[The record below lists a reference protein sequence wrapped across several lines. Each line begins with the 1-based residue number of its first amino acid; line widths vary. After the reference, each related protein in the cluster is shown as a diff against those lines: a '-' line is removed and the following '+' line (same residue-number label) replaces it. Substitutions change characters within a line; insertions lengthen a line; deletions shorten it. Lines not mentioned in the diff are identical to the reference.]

1 MMKYSKGKNIIIFIL
16 MLVLIAGCC
25 YTAKFGWGKTKSG
38 AAENI
43 ILGLD
48 LKGGVSITY
57 KVKDGQEYT
66 KEDIEDTIYKLSKRV
81 SSFSTETEVYKEG
94 DDRITVDIPG
104 ADNAEEVLEE
114 IGKPG
119 SLYFAT
125 LVSKEDPLEK
135 GEKSIKAMDYYGKE
149 QEYKVWVSGDQI
161 DDAQAVS
168 YVDDNKKTQHEVSL
182 TFNDAGAKAFK
193 EATTEY
199 KGDVIYIIYD
209 GEILSAPT
217 VNEVISNGMGVIN
230 GQGSHEEAEKL
241 ASNIRIGGLSL
252 ELEEISSKVVG
263 AKLGNDAVKTSL
275 QAAFI
280 GILLVM
286 LFMIIV
292 YRIPGFASAIALVLY
307 TAAELMVL
315 NAFDLTLTLPGIAGI
330 ILSIGMAVD
339 ANVIIFARI
348 KEELALGKSVDSAI
362 ETGFKK
368 ATSAIVDGNVTTF
381 IAAVVLMWKG
391 TGPVQGFAQTLA
403 IGILLSMFTAMVISR
418 ILVTCF
424 YKMGFKSTKFYGV
437 QKERKTINFLK
448 RKAVFFVLS
457 VVLMVS
463 GIASM
468 FVFNSKGDGY
478 MNFSIEFKG
487 GISTTVD
494 FDKEY
499 SIDDFN
505 DKIKPELAE
514 ALDTN
519 DIQGQKIKGSNKL
532 VIKTPYISDTAKRTA
547 MKDALAEFGAIE
559 DSYEESNISASVG
572 KEMKQDAI
580 IAVVLATI
588 CMLIYIWFR
597 FKNIRFASSAV
608 LALVHDVVI
617 VIGFYAVS
625 RITVGTTFIA
635 CMLTIVGYSI
645 NATIVIFDRIRENM
659 AADSKKDIKEIVN
672 ASITQTLTRSIYT
685 SITTF
690 ITIFVLYVMGVA
702 AIQEFALPIM
712 VGIVCGGYSSVCIT
726 GALWY
731 IMSKKS
737 LKKEVKAK
745 AKK

>member
-25 YTAKFGWGKTKSG
+25 FTAGLGWGDTKSG

-66 KEDIEDTIYKLSKRV
+66 NEDFEDTKYKLSLRV
-81 SSFSTETEVYKEG
+81 SDYSTEAEVYKEG

-125 LVSKEDPLEK
+125 LVSKEDPLED
-135 GEKSIKAMDYYGKE
+135 GEKSVKAMDYYGQE
-149 QEYKVWVSGDQI
+149 QEFKVWVSGDQV
-161 DDAQAVS
+161 DDAAAR
-168 YVDDNKKTQHEVSL
+168 TQTDENGNSEDVVSL
-182 TFNDAGAKAFK
+182 VFNDAGAKAFK

-199 KGDVIYIIYD
+199 LNDVIYIIYD

-217 VNEVISNGMGVIN
+217 VESVIDNGMGIIN
-230 GQGSHEEAEKL
+230 GQESYAEAEKL

-263 AKLGNDAVKTSL
+263 AKLGSDAVKTSL
-275 QAAFI
+275 NAAFV

-286 LFMIIV
+286 LFMILV
-292 YRIPGFASAIALVLY
+292 YRIPGLASAIALVMY
-307 TAAELMVL
+307 VAAELMVL

-362 ETGFKK
+362 TTGFKK

-381 IAAVVLMWKG
+381 IAALVLMWKG

-403 IGILLSMFTAMVISR
+403 IGIILSMFTAMVVTR

-437 QKERKTINFLK
+437 QKERKTIDFLK
-448 RKAVFFVLS
+448 RKVVFFALS
-457 VVLMVS
+457 IVLMVA
-463 GIASM
+463 GIGSM
-468 FVFNSKGDGY
+468 FVFNSKGEGY
-478 MNFSIEFKG
+478 MNLSIEFKG

-514 ALDTN
+514 ALGTN
-519 DIQGQKIKGSNKL
+519 DIQGQKIKGSNQL
-532 VIKTPYISDTAKRTA
+532 VIKTPYISDTEKRAA
-547 MKDALAEFGAIE
+547 MKDVLVEFGALE
-559 DSYEESNISASVG
+559 DSFEESNISASVG

-580 IAVVLATI
+580 IAVILATI

-597 FKNIRFASSAV
+597 FKNLRFASSAV

-645 NATIVIFDRIRENM
+645 NATIVIFDRIRENT
-659 AADSKKDIKEIVN
+659 AANSKADIKEIVN

-690 ITIFVLYVMGVA
+690 ITIFVLYIMGVA
-702 AIQEFALPIM
+702 AIKEFALPIM

-731 IMSKKS
+731 VMSKRSFKKS
-737 LKKEVKAK
+737 KEKK
-745 AKK
+745 

>member
-1 MMKYSKGKNIIIFIL
+1 MMKYSKRKNIVIFLL

-25 YTAKFGWGKTKSG
+25 YTSAFGWGKTKSG

-57 KVKDGQEYT
+57 KVKDGQKYS
-66 KEDIEDTIYKLSKRV
+66 KEDFEDTKYKLALRV
-81 SSFSTETEVYKEG
+81 TSYSTEAEVYKEG

-135 GEKSIKAMDYYGKE
+135 DEKSIKALDYYGEEKE
-149 QEYKVWVSGDQI
+149 FKVWVSGDQVEDAAAGSQ
-161 DDAQAVS
+161 DDGNGNSEHV
-168 YVDDNKKTQHEVSL
+168 VSL
-182 TFNDAGAKAFK
+182 TFDAAGAKAFK

-199 KGDVIYIIYD
+199 LNDVIYIIYD

-217 VNEVISNGMGVIN
+217 VQSVIDNGMGVIN
-230 GQGSHEEAEKL
+230 GQGSYAEAEKL

-263 AKLGNDAVKTSL
+263 AKLGSDAVKTSL
-275 QAAFI
+275 SAAFI

-292 YRIPGFASAIALVLY
+292 YRIPGLASAIALVMY

-362 ETGFKK
+362 NTGFKK

-381 IAAVVLMWKG
+381 IASLVLMWKG

-403 IGILLSMFTAMVISR
+403 IGIILSMFTAMVISR

-424 YKMGFKSTKFYGV
+424 YKMGFKDVKFYGV
-437 QKERKTINFLK
+437 QKERKTIDFLK
-448 RKAVFFVLS
+448 RKVVFFALS
-457 VVLMVS
+457 IVVMVA
-463 GIASM
+463 GIGSM

-505 DKIKPELAE
+505 DNIKPDLAE
-514 ALDTN
+514 ALGTN

-532 VIKTPYISDTAKRTA
+532 VIKTPFISDTEKRAA
-547 MKDALAEFGAIE
+547 MKDVLMEYGAVE
-559 DSYEESNISASVG
+559 DSFEESNISASVG
-572 KEMKQDAI
+572 KEMKEDAI
-580 IAVVLATI
+580 VAVILATI

-597 FKNIRFASSAV
+597 FKNLRFASSAV
-608 LALVHDVVI
+608 LALVHDVVV

-645 NATIVIFDRIRENM
+645 NATIVIFDRIRENL
-659 AADSKKDIKEIVN
+659 ASDSKKDVKEIVN

-690 ITIFVLYVMGVA
+690 ITIFVLYILGVT

-712 VGIVCGGYSSVCIT
+712 VGIICGGYSSVCIT

-731 IMSKKS
+731 VMSKKS
-737 LKKEVKAK
+737 TNKVKLKK
-745 AKK
+745 

>member
-25 YTAKFGWGKTKSG
+25 FTAGFGWGKTKSG

-57 KVKDGQEYT
+57 QIKEGQEYT
-66 KEDIEDTIYKLSKRV
+66 AEDFEDTKYKLSLRV
-81 SSFSTETEVYKEG
+81 NDYSTEAEVYKEG

-125 LVSKEDPLEK
+125 LVSEEDPLED
-135 GEKSIKAMDYYGKE
+135 GEKSVKALDYYGEE
-149 QEYKVWVSGDQI
+149 QEFKVWVSGEQV
-161 DDAQAVS
+161 DDAEAVS
-168 YVDDNKKTQHEVSL
+168 QRDEQSGKTEHLVSL

-199 KGDVIYIIYD
+199 LNDTVYILYD

-217 VNEVISNGMGVIN
+217 VQSVIDNGMGVIN
-230 GQGSHEEAEKL
+230 GQGSYAEAEKL

-263 AKLGNDAVKTSL
+263 AKLGSDAVKTSL
-275 QAAFI
+275 NAAFV

-292 YRIPGFASAIALVLY
+292 YRISGIASAIALVLY

-362 ETGFKK
+362 TIGFKK

-403 IGILLSMFTAMVISR
+403 IGIILSMFTAMVISR

-424 YKMGFKSTKFYGV
+424 YKMGFKSAKFYGV

-448 RKAVFFVLS
+448 RKVIFFALS
-457 VVLMVS
+457 IVVMVS

-468 FVFNSKGDGY
+468 FVFNSNGDGY

-514 ALDTN
+514 ALGTN
-519 DIQGQKIKGSNKL
+519 DIQGQKIKGSKKL
-532 VIKTPYISDTAKRTA
+532 VIKTPYIADTTKRTA
-547 MKDALAEFGAIE
+547 MKDALAKFGAIE

-580 IAVVLATI
+580 IAVILATI

-597 FKNIRFASSAV
+597 FKNLRFASSAV
-608 LALVHDVVI
+608 LALVHDVII

-659 AADSKKDIKEIVN
+659 AADSKSDVKEIVN
-672 ASITQTLTRSIYT
+672 TSITQTLTRSIYT

-690 ITIFVLYVMGVA
+690 ITIFVLYIMGVES
-702 AIQEFALPIM
+702 IKEFALPIM

-731 IMSKKS
+731 VMSKKS
-737 LKKEVKAK
+737 LSKSKTKK
-745 AKK
+745 

>member
-25 YTAKFGWGKTKSG
+25 FTAGLGWGDTKSG

-66 KEDIEDTIYKLSKRV
+66 NEDFEDTKYKLSLRV
-81 SSFSTETEVYKEG
+81 SDYSTEAEVYKEG

-125 LVSKEDPLEK
+125 LVSEEDPLED
-135 GEKSIKAMDYYGKE
+135 GEKSVKAMDYYGQE
-149 QEYKVWVSGDQI
+149 QEFKVWVSGDQV
-161 DDAQAVS
+161 DDAAAR
-168 YVDDNKKTQHEVSL
+168 TQTDENGNSEDVVSL
-182 TFNDAGAKAFK
+182 VFNDAGAKAFK

-199 KGDVIYIIYD
+199 LNDVIYIIYD

-217 VNEVISNGMGVIN
+217 VESVIDNGMGIIN
-230 GQGSHEEAEKL
+230 GQESYAEAEKL

-263 AKLGNDAVKTSL
+263 AKLGSDAVKTSL
-275 QAAFI
+275 NAAFV

-286 LFMIIV
+286 LFMIFV
-292 YRIPGFASAIALVLY
+292 YRIPGLASAIALVMY
-307 TAAELMVL
+307 VAAELMVL

-362 ETGFKK
+362 TTGFKK

-381 IAAVVLMWKG
+381 IAALVLMWKG

-403 IGILLSMFTAMVISR
+403 IGIILSMFTAMVVTR

-437 QKERKTINFLK
+437 QKERKTIDFLK
-448 RKAVFFVLS
+448 RKVVFFALS
-457 VVLMVS
+457 IVLMVA
-463 GIASM
+463 GIGSM
-468 FVFNSKGDGY
+468 FVFNSKGEGY
-478 MNFSIEFKG
+478 MNLSIEFKG

-514 ALDTN
+514 ALGTN
-519 DIQGQKIKGSNKL
+519 DIQGQKIKGSNQL
-532 VIKTPYISDTAKRTA
+532 VIKTPYISDTEKRAA
-547 MKDALAEFGAIE
+547 MKDVLVEFGALE
-559 DSYEESNISASVG
+559 DSFEESNISASVG

-580 IAVVLATI
+580 IAVILATI

-597 FKNIRFASSAV
+597 FKNLRFASSAV

-645 NATIVIFDRIRENM
+645 NATIVIFDRIRENT
-659 AADSKKDIKEIVN
+659 AANSKADIKEIVN

-690 ITIFVLYVMGVA
+690 ITIFALYIMGVA
-702 AIQEFALPIM
+702 AIKEFALPIM

-731 IMSKKS
+731 VMSKKS
-737 LKKEVKAK
+737 FKKSKE
-745 AKK
+745 KK